1 MDKIFYPDSVAV
13 IGASDR
19 PDNLSANI
27 IANLLEFDYG
37 GDIYAVGL
45 REGQVHGIP
54 ILTSVDALPDG
65 IDLAVILT
73 PAVTVPD
80 LLEACGKKGIRRAV
94 IESGGFSEFSEE
106 GRGLE
111 AQVCEVASRW
121 DMRFVGPNCISVVN
135 MESGLCLPFVPFERQ
150 SFKRGP
156 VSVLAQSGGI
166 SITYLLMLS
175 EAGLGVNKVVSMGNK
190 ANLDEADYLSFLL
203 QDPGTEVIILYL
215 ESIEEGRRLI
225 ELAATSPKPIIVH
238 KTNISRASAEVAF
251 SHTAALANDDTI
263 VTAALRQAGIARAA
277 SFDDAVRLAQGFT
290 LPPVRGRNLVVL
302 SRTGGHA
309 VVAADA
315 AEVNDFRLM
324 PISEDVLDDVRSLL
338 RADVI
343 TLTNPLDLGAIFD
356 FSLYGRIVE
365 KCLNV
370 LDPDAVLVVHTYNTG
385 PEAASS
391 HRLAHQLGEL
401 ARTLYRPV
409 AFCPFAPRSEI
420 EVLQREMGYPIFTEV
435 EAAVRALAA
444 SRERSAHPSR
454 LFPLP
459 SAPARRPLEVEKL
472 LCPEPR
478 GEPVEPRVE
487 GLVRDGVLTTDM
499 SLGLCAAYGIP
510 VAEWAVVDSVE
521 GALVAAAGM
530 EYPVVLKALSLDVTH
545 KTDVG
550 GVMLNVDGPQMLQEA
565 FAVLMGHLETRAP
578 DARLGGVLVQRMLP
592 GGREVILGGKRDPS
606 FGPVVMFGSG
616 GVRAEVFQDV
626 AFRLAPLMRETASEM
641 IAEVRGSRILRGV
654 RGDRPADV
662 EAVVEVLLA
671 LSRLMVECPEVAE
684 IDVNPVLVFEEG
696 AVAVDARAVVR
707 FAENVQAG
715 ACD

>member
-1 MDKIFYPDSVAV
+1 VDKLFYPNSVVV
-13 IGASDR
+13 IGASER
-19 PDNLSANI
+19 PDNLGANI
-27 IANLLEFDYG
+27 IANLLEFDYS

-65 IDLAVILT
+65 INLAVILT
-73 PAVTVPD
+73 PAATVPGLMD
-80 LLEACGKKGIRRAV
+80 ACGKKGIRRAV

-106 GRGLE
+106 GCELE

-121 DMRFVGPNCISVVN
+121 SIRFVGPNCISVVN
-135 MESGLCLPFVPFERQ
+135 MENGLCLPFVPFQKEA
-150 SFKRGP
+150 FKRGP

-190 ANLDEADYLSFLL
+190 ANLDEVDYLSFLL

-238 KTNISRASAEVAF
+238 KTNTAQASAEIAY
-251 SHTAALANDDTI
+251 SHTAALANDDQI
-263 VTAALRQAGIARAA
+263 VSAALRQAGIARAI
-277 SFDDAVRLAQGFT
+277 SFDDAVVLAQGFA
-290 LPPVRGRNLVVL
+290 LPPVRGRNFVVL
-302 SRTGGHA
+302 SRTGGHG

-315 AEVNDFRLM
+315 AEANGFRLM
-324 PISEDVLDDVRSLL
+324 PISEDVLTDVRSLF

-343 TLTNPLDLGAIFD
+343 ALTNPLDLGPIFD

-370 LDPDAVLVVHTYNTG
+370 LDPDAVLVAHTYSTG
-385 PEAASS
+385 PEAESS

-420 EVLQREMGYPIFTEV
+420 EVLQREMGYPIFTEI
-435 EAAVRALAA
+435 EAAMRALAA
-444 SRERSAHPSR
+444 SRERSAHPAR

-459 SAPARRPLEVEKL
+459 PPPARRPHEVEKL
-472 LCPEPR
+472 LT
-478 GEPVEPRVE
+478 
-487 GLVRDGVLTTDM
+487 RDCVLTTDTA
-499 SLGLCAAYGIP
+499 LGLCTAYSIP

-521 GALVAAAGM
+521 GALVAAGGM
-530 EYPVVLKALSLDVTH
+530 GYPVVLKALSPDVSH
-545 KTDVG
+545 KSDVG
-550 GVMLNVDGPQMLQEA
+550 GVVLNVEDPEMLEKQFAALMTRVEA
-565 FAVLMGHLETRAP
+565 RAP
-578 DARLGGVLVQRMLP
+578 GTQLSGVLVQRMLP
-592 GGREVILGGKRDPS
+592 RGREVILGGKRDPS

-616 GVRAEVFQDV
+616 GIYAEVFGDTS
-626 AFRLAPLMRETASEM
+626 FRLAPLTREAASEM
-641 IAEVRGSRILRGV
+641 IAEVRGSRLLRAV
-654 RGDRPADV
+654 RGERPVDV
-662 EAVVEVLLA
+662 EAIVEVLLA

-684 IDVNPVLVFEEG
+684 IDVNPLLVFEERV
-696 AVAVDARAVVR
+696 VAVDARAVIR
-707 FAENVQAG
+707 CQARSGPEAET
-715 ACD
+715 